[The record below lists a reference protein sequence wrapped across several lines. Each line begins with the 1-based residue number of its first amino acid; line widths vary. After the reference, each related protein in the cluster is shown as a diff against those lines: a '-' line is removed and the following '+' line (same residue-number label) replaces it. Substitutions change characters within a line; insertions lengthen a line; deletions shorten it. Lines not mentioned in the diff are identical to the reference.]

1 MPRPQELLAQAQAL
15 ASFAED
21 RGLHD
26 GHILPTGEWKV
37 AACIA
42 AATGMKA
49 QEQGLAAV
57 SLGETGSLPRCARAH
72 PGRAQGCWA
81 TVFGTRDCAR
91 SRHSNSNRA
100 WLP

>member
-1 MPRPQELLAQAQAL
+1 MPSPEELLAAAQAL

-26 GHILPTGEWKV
+26 EHILPTMGEWKV
-37 AACIA
+37 AARIA

-57 SLGETGSLPRCARAH
+57 FLGETDLYRGALERIQAAR
-72 PGRAQGCWA
+72 RAAGLLFPEPA
-81 TVFGTRDCAR
+81 IAP
-91 SRHSNSNRA
+91 A
-100 WLP
+100 AAI

>member
-1 MPRPQELLAQAQAL
+1 MPSPEELLAKAQAL

-26 GHILPTGEWKV
+26 EHIRPTMGEWKV
-37 AACIA
+37 AARIA

-49 QEQGLAAV
+49 REQGLAAV
-57 SLGETGSLPRCARAH
+57 SLGETDLYRGGRERRAAI
-72 PGRAQGCWA
+72 PG
-81 TVFGTRDCAR
+81 TPDCAR
-91 SRHSNSNRA
+91 SRHLNSDRA

>member
-1 MPRPQELLAQAQAL
+1 MPSPEELLAAAQAL

-26 GHILPTGEWKV
+26 GHILPTGEWKL

-57 SLGETGSLPRCARAH
+57 SLGETDLYRGALERIQAARESAGLLF
-72 PGRAQGCWA
+72 PEPAIA
-81 TVFGTRDCAR
+81 PA
-91 SRHSNSNRA
+91 A
-100 WLP
+100 AI

>member
-1 MPRPQELLAQAQAL
+1 MPSPEELLAAAQAL

-26 GHILPTGEWKV
+26 KHILPTMGEWKV
-37 AACIA
+37 AARIA

-57 SLGETGSLPRCARAH
+57 SLRKTDLYRGALERIQAAR
-72 PGRAQGCWA
+72 RAAGLLFPEPA
-81 TVFGTRDCAR
+81 IAP
-91 SRHSNSNRA
+91 A
-100 WLP
+100 AAI